1 MQTTT
6 RAIDRL
12 STPKPRRRPS
22 TANVR
27 ATFRR
32 LRAMGLDATEAGN
45 LTAYVRGIRPVEGGW
60 TVKEIDQLLFI
71 RYLVERRRLAS

>member
-1 MQTTT
+1 MDPTT

-12 STPKPRRRPS
+12 SMPRPRRRPS
-22 TANVR
+22 TATVR

-32 LRAMGLDATEAGN
+32 LRAMGLDAIEAGN
-45 LTAYVRGIRPVEGGW
+45 LTAYDRGIPPIEGGW
-60 TVKEIDQLLFI
+60 TVKEIDRLLFV